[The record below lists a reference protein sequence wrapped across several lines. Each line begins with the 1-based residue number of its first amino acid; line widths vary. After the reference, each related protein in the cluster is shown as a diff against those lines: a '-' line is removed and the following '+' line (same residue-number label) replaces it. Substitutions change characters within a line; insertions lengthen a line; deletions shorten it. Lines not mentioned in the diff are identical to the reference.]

1 MRLDPSG
8 EQELVIGSDARRIV
22 VSAAAGAGKT
32 YVLVERYLRLLRER
46 SHPDALRPDHILTI
60 TFTRKAAAEMKS
72 RIVKR
77 LHDAG
82 LEHDAQIAETGP
94 IQTIHSFC
102 QRVLKEN
109 SLAAGLDPDCGIM
122 ADADSARLKRDI
134 VLEVLADSYDDEP
147 EIRALLEMLAGNQVY
162 GTSGPQAALQR
173 AIERAL
179 SNLRGTGITAAEL
192 ERRYATPEATRET
205 WNRALLETL
214 DARII
219 PEIDPDQPLE
229 AQLLGLYS
237 ELKIK
242 KPAWLKKGQEDGDAA
257 WQTSAF
263 VRLVVA
269 VWRQLESEM
278 RHRGE
283 LDFTLLE
290 QSAVDLVEKNASV
303 RARLREQYRVVFVDE
318 AQDLNPVQYR
328 LLTGLGIETELMVG
342 DAQQSI
348 YGFRLADRQLFV
360 DRKDSGEHASL
371 TLTRNYRSTP
381 GILNFVDQVFSQ
393 QWANDYVPMTAST
406 PETTQS
412 DNVLTLHFPDTACEG
427 VEVWPMRQPDH
438 QRVAELTK
446 IVIEQTT
453 RKDEQPIRRGDV
465 CVLVRTGEQALATQK
480 ALGRV
485 GIESQVIGSNERYYT
500 RLEIRDVANALRWL
514 CDPHDDYTALA
525 VLRSPFVDVSADAF
539 VILAKR
545 RQSGPSVYEQV
556 LEATAHPAASGLPDE
571 DIAKLWGLRRWFDE
585 LCTHADRL
593 SAWEVIGELF
603 ARTSFLEALARRE
616 AKEQLLA
623 NVRKLLMLA
632 AERPEVGARE
642 FAETVRDIQQM
653 AHRESQASTLDDDA
667 DVVKIMTIHKSKGLE
682 FPVVIVPETLK
693 PDKPR
698 EQEVALDP
706 RRGLVATCFR
716 KQVGLTAAWLLHE
729 EAEREREEQWR
740 VMYVAMTRARERLCV
755 VIHEQRSHNSIGGK
769 LANILRVDTDF
780 RPEGL
785 TVREYGVGKLEP

>member
-1 MRLDPSG
+1 MRIDPSS
-8 EQELVIGSDARRIV
+8 EQLEVIGSDAQKIV

-32 YVLVERYLRLLRER
+32 YVLVERYLKLLESR
-46 SHPDALRPDHILTI
+46 SHADELRPDHILTI
-60 TFTRKAAAEMKS
+60 TFTRKAAAEMKN
-72 RIVKR
+72 RIVSR
-77 LHDAG
+77 LHEAG
-82 LEHDAQIAETGP
+82 LEADAQIAETGP

-122 ADADSARLKRDI
+122 ADADSARLRRDI
-134 VLEVLADSYDDEP
+134 VLEVLTEPYDEEP
-147 EIRALLEMLAGNQVY
+147 EIAALLEMLAGSHVY
-162 GTSGPQAALQR
+162 GSTGPQAALQR
-173 AIERAL
+173 AIERSL
-179 SNLRGTGITAAEL
+179 SNLRGTGITPTEL

-205 WNRALLETL
+205 WNCALLKSL
-214 DARII
+214 DAKVAQ
-219 PEIDPDQPLE
+219 EVDPSQPLD
-229 AQLLGLYS
+229 AQLFGIYS
-237 ELKIK
+237 QLKLK
-242 KPAWLKKGQEDGDAA
+242 RPTWLKKGQEDGEAA

-269 VWRQLESEM
+269 VWRRLESEM
-278 RHRGE
+278 RRRGE
-283 LDFTLLE
+283 LDFTMLE
-290 QSAVDLVEKNASV
+290 QMAVDLVERNASV

-360 DRKDSGEHASL
+360 ERNYSSEHTSL
-371 TLTRNYRSTP
+371 KLTQNYRSTP
-381 GILNFVDQVFSQ
+381 GILNFVDRVFSH
-393 QWANDYVPMTAST
+393 QWGADYVPMTVST
-406 PETTQS
+406 PEATQS
-412 DNVLTLHFPDTACEG
+412 ENVLTLHFPDKSCEG

-453 RKDEQPIRRGDV
+453 RKDDQPIRRGDV
-465 CVLVRTGEQALATQK
+465 CVLVKTGEQALATQR
-480 ALGRV
+480 ALTRV
-485 GIESQVIGSNERYYT
+485 GIDSQVIGSNERYYT
-500 RLEIRDVANALRWL
+500 RLEVRDVSNALRWL

-525 VLRSPFVDVSADAF
+525 VLRSPFVDISADTF
-539 VILAKR
+539 VILAARSK
-545 RQSGPSVYEQV
+545 SGPSAYEQIV
-556 LEATAHPAASGLPDE
+556 EATAHPAASGLPE
-571 DIAKLWGLRRWFDE
+571 ADIAKLWAMRRWFDD
-585 LCTHADRL
+585 LSTHADRL

-603 ARTSFLEALARRE
+603 ARTEFLEALARRD

-632 AERPEVGARE
+632 AERPEMGARE
-642 FAETVRDIQQM
+642 FAETVREIQLM
-653 AHRESQASTLDDDA
+653 AHRESQASTLDEDA

-698 EQEVALDP
+698 EQDVALDP
-706 RRGLVATCFR
+706 RRGLVATYFR
-716 KQVGLTAAWLLHE
+716 KQIGMTASWLLHE

-740 VMYVAMTRARERLCV
+740 VMYVALTRARERLCV
-755 VIHEQRSHNSIGGK
+755 VIHEQRAHHSIGGK
-769 LANILRVDTDF
+769 LAGILQVDSDY

-785 TVREYGVGKLEP
+785 TVREYGVGKLEA